1 MQWDLSITCTEL
13 SACSQQTQ
21 PETQNVGCNMHSG
34 TLSRQTACENAENII
49 ARFILNTILKTVLLL
64 TQDKL
69 VMRTLRLFH
78 TATFILNI
86 ILKIQFFFWL
96 KTNWLWEHWDYFIL
110 QDSPWRHS
118 SSDSRQTNTV
128 LLIQDKLVVR
138 RLRLFHIA
146 SFIVLKT
153 QFFSW

>member
-13 SACSQQTQ
+13 SACSQQMQ

-78 TATFILNI
+78 TATFILNTILKTVLLLTQDKLVIRTLRLLHTARFILNI
-86 ILKIQFFFWL
+86 ILKTVLLLTQDKLVMRTLRLFHTARFILKTQFFWL
-96 KTNWLWEHWDYFIL
+96 KTN
-110 QDSPWRHS
+110 
-118 SSDSRQTNTV
+118 
-128 LLIQDKLVVR
+128 
-138 RLRLFHIA
+138 
-146 SFIVLKT
+146 
-153 QFFSW
+153 